1 MTNVI
6 LHALNALLLF
16 LILKHAT
23 GSLWRSFMVAALF
36 ALHPINVEAVVWIAE
51 RKTMLSTLFFLLA
64 LAAYTRFAQRPTL
77 SRYSPVFGLFAL
89 GLMSKPQVIML
100 PVILLLW
107 GYWPLER
114 MFPVGSESP
123 ESESFL
129 SPWSDKLILRLLLE
143 KVPLFALSAA
153 SAAITIYAQ
162 RMARTDSWG
171 YSTTIRLANAVVAY
185 VRYIG
190 KALWPSALA
199 PEYPHPGASLPHW
212 QVWGAS
218 AILLAI
224 SALVLVAR
232 RHRYLLVG
240 WFWFLITLL
249 PMVGLVQVGKQ
260 AMADRY
266 AYISFIGLYIISC
279 WGVTDLIALV
289 ARSRRFQGRR
299 HIDGGPA
306 ALDEVRSISFALLS
320 ALCLASL
327 FALSALTY
335 RQVGYWR
342 DNLTLWYH
350 AVAVVKHDWIADD
363 EIGLSLERMGRPEQE
378 VLPYFYKASEI
389 AYSDRLSDSQIA
401 LYDQAHGKSREA
413 IDRFQRM
420 LLNPYPL
427 RVAAEV
433 YQDIGVEYQELG
445 DRVHAEAAFN
455 KAQTCDS

>member
-1 MTNVI
+1 MINQLGGAASPVQHLDKGNRPQASSRTIFLLSCLLILAVFAVYHQAASHPYFNLDDRVYVVDNVHVSAGLRWSTVKWSFISLEAFNWHPLTWLSHALDCTLYGLSPRGPHTTNVI

-77 SRYSPVFGLFAL
+77 SRYSLVFVLFAL

-107 GYWPLER
+107 DYWPLER
-114 MFPVGSESP
+114 MFSVDSESP
-123 ESESFL
+123 KSESCF
-129 SPWSDKLILRLLLE
+129 SPRSDKLILRLLLE

-162 RMARTDSWG
+162 RMARPDSWG

-190 KALWPSALA
+190 KALWPLALA

-232 RHRYLLVG
+232 RHGTY
-240 WFWFLITLL
+240 WW
-249 PMVGLVQVGKQ
+249 
-260 AMADRY
+260 
-266 AYISFIGLYIISC
+266 
-279 WGVTDLIALV
+279 
-289 ARSRRFQGRR
+289 
-299 HIDGGPA
+299 DGSG
-306 ALDEVRSISFALLS
+306 S
-320 ALCLASL
+320 
-327 FALSALTY
+327 
-335 RQVGYWR
+335 
-342 DNLTLWYH
+342 
-350 AVAVVKHDWIADD
+350 
-363 EIGLSLERMGRPEQE
+363 
-378 VLPYFYKASEI
+378 
-389 AYSDRLSDSQIA
+389 
-401 LYDQAHGKSREA
+401 
-413 IDRFQRM
+413 
-420 LLNPYPL
+420 
-427 RVAAEV
+427 
-433 YQDIGVEYQELG
+433 
-445 DRVHAEAAFN
+445 
-455 KAQTCDS
+455 